1 VHGRRRLTED
11 VDILIGKQDLTR
23 FKAVRDTMADV
34 KIDFLLVGDFPGDG
48 KPKPIAFPVPPADC
62 LESSAYRVLP
72 LQQLVELKLAS
83 GMSAAHRAQDLVDV
97 MELVRARDLPRDF
110 ANELHPYVRA
120 AFDQQWQLAH
130 VVEDY

>member
-1 VHGRRRLTED
+1 
-11 VDILIGKQDLTR
+11 
-23 FKAVRDTMADV
+23 MADV